1 MTTTTKGT
9 NKLVFLTIVL
19 SVISYAL
26 AGLFILLFAAA
37 IGYVIKE
44 DTDAIRGR
52 SREEREEYE
61 RTSA

>member
-1 MTTTTKGT
+1 M
-9 NKLVFLTIVL
+9 LVFLTLVL

-61 RTSA
+61 RTHA

>member
-1 MTTTTKGT
+1 M
-9 NKLVFLTIVL
+9 LVFLTFVL

-26 AGLFILLFAAA
+26 AGSLILPFVAT

-52 SREEREEYE
+52 SREEREAHE

>member
-1 MTTTTKGT
+1 M
-9 NKLVFLTIVL
+9 LVFLTFVL

-26 AGLFILLFAAA
+26 AGLFILLFVAAT
-37 IGYVIKE
+37 GYIIKE

-52 SREEREEYE
+52 SREEREEHE

>member
-1 MTTTTKGT
+1 M
-9 NKLVFLTIVL
+9 LVFLTLVL

-26 AGLFILLFAAA
+26 AGLFILLFVAVT
-37 IGYVIKE
+37 GYIIKE

-61 RTSA
+61 RTHA